1 MSLPTVPPVPGG
13 GSAVH
18 RAASVGWWVRSSAP
32 VCSWGAMPPGS
43 STCLGTT
50 RPLSLV
56 LLDPAGLASLEAN
69 TRESRGGG
77 TCLRRCSCAAGP
89 GWSPGLCPVGSF
101 SLTVSELQ
109 LLSGSR
115 ARLAKPGAG
124 HAGLSAALQ
133 LGSHMRIRAPLG
145 AHRLGFPTS
154 GTSMRS
160 PIPPREQQWPQ
171 QCLPWQPQGRPCGPP
186 FHSTGWPSLLKTSLL
201 GWGGGV

>member
-1 MSLPTVPPVPGG
+1 MVGRVI
-13 GSAVH
+13 SACVQLGCH
-18 RAASVGWWVRSSAP
+18 APRFQHLLGYHQATLLGPSRPSRPCFTRSKYKGEP
-32 VCSWGAMPPGS
+32 
-43 STCLGTT
+43 
-50 RPLSLV
+50 
-56 LLDPAGLASLEAN
+56 
-69 TRESRGGG
+69 GG
-77 TCLRRCSCAAGP
+77 TCLRRCSCAAGS

-160 PIPPREQQWPQ
+160 PIPPREQQ
-171 QCLPWQPQGRPCGPP
+171 CLPWQPQGRPCGPP